1 MSIIK
6 KLLDTSQDYQ
16 EKKKIKRNWI
26 TVGIDHATNDMLEE
40 MKLKYKLPKTLTL
53 QLIIKSAYEE
63 VKKGE

>member
-6 KLLDTSQDYQ
+6 KLTDTSQYYH
-16 EKKKIKRNWI
+16 EKKKKRRNWI

-40 MKLKYKLPKTLTL
+40 IRLKYQLPKTSTL

-63 VKKGE
+63 VKKGG

>member
-6 KLLDTSQDYQ
+6 KLTDTSQDYQ
-16 EKKKIKRNWI
+16 SNKQKRRNWI
-26 TVGIDHATNDMLEE
+26 TVGIDHTTNDMLEE
-40 MKLKYKLPKTLTL
+40 IKIKYNLPKTVTL

>member
-6 KLLDTSQDYQ
+6 KLTDTSQYYQ
-16 EKKKIKRNWI
+16 SNKQRRRNWI
-26 TVGIDHATNDMLEE
+26 TVGIDNITNDMLEE
-40 MKLKYKLPKTLTL
+40 IKLKYNLPKTVTL